1 MDKLESLGALAGGIA
16 HDFNNIL
23 TGIVGN
29 ISIAKLQIDPAHKIL
44 KRLELCEKA
53 ASRATE
59 LTRQLLTFSRGGEPV
74 KKLINP
80 ALLIRET
87 VSFALRG
94 SNIGKI
100 IEIPD
105 NIWCLEVD
113 ESQLNQVLSNLLLNA
128 SQAMTEGGEIAV
140 QAANET
146 LLHDNLLHLPLGDY
160 IKITVEDHGCGIRQ
174 ENLVRIFDP
183 YFTTKAKG
191 SGLGLTTVH
200 SIIKRHGGSI
210 EVSSAL
216 GEGTTITIH
225 LPAIPNMWPED
236 ASTKVSTELT
246 GSGRVLVM
254 DDEDL
259 IREIA
264 THILDFMGYEVDT
277 CPDGGEAIES
287 FRAAREN
294 NVPFSAVIL
303 DLTILGGL
311 SVAVGT
317 EKFIIPLNSIVES
330 LQPTAESLKTIN
342 GRKVVHLRGDYIPI
356 VPLYELFN
364 MQARVTEPEKGILVL
379 IDAEGEKAAV
389 LVDALLDEHQVV
401 IKSIEENY
409 RKVDGTAGATILGDG
424 RVALI
429 LDVNSLLQMR
439 NKNLFIHN

>member
-1 MDKLESLGALAGGIA
+1 LSIVRDITERRRMQDELLKAQKLESLGLLAGGIA

-29 ISIAKLQIDPAHKIL
+29 LSIAKLQIDPAHKIL

-53 ASRATE
+53 ASRASE

-94 SNIGKI
+94 SNIGNVI
-100 IEIPD
+100 DIPD
-105 NIWCLEVD
+105 NLWCIEVD
-113 ESQLNQVLSNLLLNA
+113 ESQLNQVLNNLLLNA
-128 SQAMTEGGEIAV
+128 SQAMPAGGEVTIR
-140 QAANET
+140 AANET
-146 LLHDNLLHLPLGDY
+146 LLHDNLLHLPSGDY
-160 IKITVEDHGCGIRQ
+160 ITIAVEDRGCGISQ
-174 ENLVRIFDP
+174 ENLVRIYDP
-183 YFTTKAKG
+183 YFTTKSKG

-200 SIIKRHGGSI
+200 SIVKKHGGAI

-216 GEGTTITIH
+216 GEGTAITIH
-225 LPAIPNMWPED
+225 LPAIPDMRPED

-264 THILDFMGYEVDT
+264 THILDFIGYEVDS
-277 CPDGGEAIES
+277 CADGLEAVER

-303 DLTILGGL
+303 DLTIPGGMGGKEAA
-311 SVAVGT
+311 S
-317 EKFIIPLNSIVES
+317 
-330 LQPTAESLKTIN
+330 
-342 GRKVVHLRGDYIPI
+342 R
-356 VPLYELFN
+356 
-364 MQARVTEPEKGILVL
+364 ILEIDPDAVL
-379 IDAEGEKAAV
+379 IVSSGYSDDPVVANFRQYGFSGVVPKPFDTEGLTRE
-389 LVDALLDEHQVV
+389 LE
-401 IKSIEENY
+401 
-409 RKVDGTAGATILGDG
+409 R
-424 RVALI
+424 LI
-429 LDVNSLLQMR
+429 PNNR
-439 NKNLFIHN
+439 